1 MVCGR
6 CAPKGSAFAK
16 SFRFFYFNLYR
27 RPAGAEG
34 VRNPQQ
40 VELFAYIV
48 VNGLYRAQFSAP
60 RLLRNRGGAPPQVI
74 LPRPEPPLPQT
85 VRAWSFL

>member
-60 RLLRNRGGAPPQVI
+60 RLLRNRGGAP
-74 LPRPEPPLPQT
+74 LRGRHGALRRRE
-85 VRAWSFL
+85 VRRGGARRRR